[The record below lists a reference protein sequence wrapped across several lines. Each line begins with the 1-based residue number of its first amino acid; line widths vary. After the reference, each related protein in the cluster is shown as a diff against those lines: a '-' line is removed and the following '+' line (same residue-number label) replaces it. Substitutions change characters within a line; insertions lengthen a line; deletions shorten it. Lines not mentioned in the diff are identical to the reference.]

1 MDRKSEQ
8 EAQKT
13 LEKIKSFTNL
23 AGKPEYNTKSTEIYE
38 LNIKVDNSVPHGQFL
53 PSHIYPGQWRASEQT
68 FKAMKK
74 DLFALG
80 DSLDEIKEPYTCESC
95 KSSLDK
101 QFWFFCP
108 YCGSSFKEQA

>member
-13 LEKIKSFTNL
+13 LEKIKSFKNL
-23 AGKPEYNTKSTEIYE
+23 AGAREYNTSTSEVFQLE
-38 LNIKVDNSVPHGQFL
+38 IKVDNSVPHGQFI
-53 PSHIYPGQWRASEQT
+53 PSQIYPGQWRASEQT

-80 DSLDEIKEPYTCESC
+80 DSIDEIKEPYQCDSC
-95 KSSLDK
+95 DSSLDR
-101 QFWFFCP
+101 QFWHFCP
-108 YCGSSFKEQA
+108 FCGASFKEFK